1 MGNPF
6 ESYPR
11 IFVVDDELSIAQM
24 LSVVLQMN
32 LFNATPYANPG
43 AALEAARTSP
53 PDYLLS
59 DIVMPEMN
67 GIELAIAIRSEV
79 PNCKILL
86 FTGHLGASELISEAK
101 KVGQV
106 FSLIEKPIHPTELV
120 ATIRSL

>member
-24 LSVVLQMN
+24 LSIVLQMN
-32 LFNATPYANPG
+32 LFDATPYANPQ
-43 AALEAARTSP
+43 AALEAARRSP
-53 PDYLLS
+53 PDYLIS

-86 FTGHLGASELISEAK
+86 FTGHLGGSELINEAK
-101 KVGQV
+101 KVGHV